1 MEVKTLRNNTLIYN
15 DRLMS
20 QSLVTVKLS
29 RLVDNLKRNLQ
40 ESENNLNSIVLLNR
54 QDKKIVLMALNE
66 AVEVESVQADHSV
79 TIQLIEGKALV
90 QLKKQLVVMKRGQ
103 LLKVSEKIPYRLTA
117 MEEAVLMLTIA
128 SRQDEKSVN

>member
-1 MEVKTLRNNTLIYN
+1 MEVKTLRNNTLVYN

-79 TIQLIEGKALV
+79 TIQLIEGKALL

-117 MEEAVLMLTIA
+117 MEEAVIMLTIA

>member
-117 MEEAVLMLTIA
+117 IEEAVIMLTIA